1 MLNAV
6 RIRPALASLRL
17 LHSPLLPS
25 PSTRRPTRAAGS
37 RPQSSSGRARDGSVP
52 VPSPCSAMQHPS
64 ASAAAAIDSRTSSCS
79 RKVRAPC
86 SAVRDAP
93 CCTGVQQRRRRAP
106 SPRHS
111 SQRGSAVPGLSPA
124 VRPRPRDRTVLGVL
138 SYAAATCFQEI
149 RRLGM
154 QTRASQ
160 SCRASVTA
168 AVSVPS
174 LPFAAR
180 QPRLHP
186 KTRRPPSPRP
196 SPARYCAGP
205 APLAGPDAAQPPSP
219 QQSVVKRLRGV
230 RVGCSAS
237 LRPAFVSRLRGV
249 QCAVLCD
256 YQCLCDTE

>member
-205 APLAGPDAAQPPSP
+205 APRRWPGRTHRTAVSQMPPWRAGGLLCVAAAGVRLASP
-219 QQSVVKRLRGV
+219 GCAVCSVV
-230 RVGCSAS
+230 
-237 LRPAFVSRLRGV
+237 
-249 QCAVLCD
+249 
-256 YQCLCDTE
+256 